1 MVGGRP
7 SPADRGRITQALW
20 IAVPAAAATEIGA
33 VAVMAFGVAAGLL
46 VALAALVVLAV
57 IVPRLR
63 PPEGVVKA
71 VLLVTG
77 PPLRYALV
85 VVMVWYAW
93 TRGGQGPFLSVLAGL
108 ALVLV
113 MPVAAIALGMLM
125 HGRSEQPGA

>member
-1 MVGGRP
+1 VVEP
-7 SPADRGRITQALW
+7 SPADRGRLTRALW
-20 IAVPAAAATEIGA
+20 VTVPAAAATEIGA
-33 VAVMAFGVAAGLL
+33 VAVMALGVISGLL
-46 VALAALVVLAV
+46 VALAALIVLAL
-57 IVPRLR
+57 ILPRLR

-93 TRGGQGPFLSVLAGL
+93 ARGGQGPFLSILAAL

-125 HGRSEQPGA
+125 YGRTEQPGA

>member
-1 MVGGRP
+1 M
-7 SPADRGRITQALW
+7 AL
-20 IAVPAAAATEIGA
+20 
-33 VAVMAFGVAAGLL
+33 GVISGLL
-46 VALAALVVLAV
+46 LALAALIVLAL
-57 IVPRLR
+57 ILPRLR

-93 TRGGQGPFLSVLAGL
+93 ARGGQGPFLSILAAL

-125 HGRSEQPGA
+125 YGRTEQPGA

>member
-1 MVGGRP
+1 VVEP
-7 SPADRGRITQALW
+7 SPADRGRLTRALW
-20 IAVPAAAATEIGA
+20 VTVPAAAATEIGA
-33 VAVMAFGVAAGLL
+33 VAVMALGVISGLL
-46 VALAALVVLAV
+46 LALAALIVLAL
-57 IVPRLR
+57 ILPRLR

-93 TRGGQGPFLSVLAGL
+93 ARGGQGPFLSILAAL

-125 HGRSEQPGA
+125 YGRTEHPGA